1 MTISLPS
8 KVLFSDCTLFTDWL
22 WLLLKRTIFS
32 EREAGGNKPVTRFV
46 KRFRCSEAGFTLIE
60 LLVVIAILG
69 VLAGVAVPNVGK
81 FMHSGETESYETEL
95 HNLQVAVLAMLTDS
109 ESGELDNSYSG
120 VSDLS
125 TVTATMVNPG
135 DLKLSDYPIGLDGT
149 SVRTG
154 CTYDFTQTGTVT
166 QHTP

>member
-1 MTISLPS
+1 M
-8 KVLFSDCTLFTDWL
+8 
-22 WLLLKRTIFS
+22 
-32 EREAGGNKPVTRFV
+32 
-46 KRFRCSEAGFTLIE
+46 
-60 LLVVIAILG
+60 
-69 VLAGVAVPNVGK
+69 
-81 FMHSGETESYETEL
+81 
-95 HNLQVAVLAMLTDS
+95 QVAVLAMLTDS
-109 ESGELDNSYSG
+109 ISGQLDNNYAG

-125 TVTATMVNPG
+125 IVTATKNTPG

>member
-1 MTISLPS
+1 M
-8 KVLFSDCTLFTDWL
+8 
-22 WLLLKRTIFS
+22 
-32 EREAGGNKPVTRFV
+32 ARFI
-46 KRFRCSEAGFTLIE
+46 KQLRRGETGFTLIE

-81 FMHSGETESYETEL
+81 FLGAGKTESYDAEL
-95 HNLQVAVLAMLTDS
+95 HNLQIAVMAMLTDS
-109 ESGELDNSYSG
+109 TSGQLDNDYLG

-125 TVTATMVNPG
+125 TVTATKDAPG

-166 QHTP
+166 QHRP

>member
-8 KVLFSDCTLFTDWL
+8 KVLFSDCAFSANWIS
-22 WLLLKRTIFS
+22 LLLKRNIFLK
-32 EREAGGNKPVTRFV
+32 RQAGGSEPVTRFI
-46 KRFRCSEAGFTLIE
+46 KRFRCGETGFTLIE

-81 FMHSGETESYETEL
+81 FMHKGETESYDTEL
-95 HNLQVAVLAMLTDS
+95 HNMQVAVLAMLTDS
-109 ESGELDNSYSG
+109 ISGELDDSYSG

-125 TVTATMVNPG
+125 TVTATEDTTG
-135 DLKLSDYPIGLDGT
+135 DLKLSDYPVGLDGT

-154 CTYDFTQTGTVT
+154 CTYDFTQAGTVT
-166 QHTP
+166 QHRP